1 MRVSKHDKML
11 LFEQEFL
18 TLLMVVLLGFVF
30 HFFQNYVMFYL
41 VTLVVGFVL
50 YFWMVYEEKIH
61 THGKKHDYFEH
72 TSSYL
77 MIAQT
82 SVALELVS
90 KQFGW
95 EYFTIIFL
103 VIAVI
108 MYSVSLSRILLFKA
122 VFAKEH
128 QGTD

>member
-18 TLLMVVLLGFVF
+18 TLLLVILLGFAF

-41 VTLVVGFVL
+41 VTLIVGFIL
-50 YFWMVYEEKIH
+50 YFWMIYEEKIH
-61 THGKKHDYFEH
+61 TNPKKHNYFEH

-77 MIAQT
+77 MIGQT

-95 EYFTIIFL
+95 EYFSIIFL
-103 VIAVI
+103 IIAVI
-108 MYSVSLSRILLFKA
+108 MYSVSLSRILLLKA
-122 VFAKEH
+122 VFSKEH
-128 QGTD
+128 ASE